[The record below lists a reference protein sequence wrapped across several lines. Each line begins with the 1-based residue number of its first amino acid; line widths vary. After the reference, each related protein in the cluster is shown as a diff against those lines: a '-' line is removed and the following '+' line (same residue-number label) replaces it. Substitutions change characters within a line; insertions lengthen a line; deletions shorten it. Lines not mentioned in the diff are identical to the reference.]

1 MLPVDKGESVSPTS
15 NPNTTFR
22 VSMTTLLRPDD
33 AVAVDDAIR
42 TQLAESRELVHK
54 LREYADLVEATL
66 IDLEGQD
73 RLDNFLIQ
81 RLMGAFNHM
90 EQLSAEV
97 FKKRDDTGTALA
109 ANIS

>member
-1 MLPVDKGESVSPTS
+1 MAGSR

-22 VSMTTLLRPDD
+22 VSMTNLLKPDD
-33 AVAVDDAIR
+33 SVTVDDSIR
-42 TQLAESRELVHK
+42 THLSESRELVHK
-54 LREYADLVEATL
+54 LRDYADLVEATL
-66 IDLEGQD
+66 ADLEGHE

-81 RLMGAFNHM
+81 RLMSAFNQM

-109 ANIS
+109 SNIG

>member
-1 MLPVDKGESVSPTS
+1 MAGTS

-22 VSMTTLLRPDD
+22 VSMTTLLKPDD
-33 AVAVDDAIR
+33 SVAVDDAIR
-42 TQLAESRELVHK
+42 SHLAESRQLVHK
-54 LREYADLVEATL
+54 LRDYADLVEATL
-66 IDLEGQD
+66 ADLEGQS

-109 ANIS
+109 SNIG